1 MVHAAWWSTIVCR
14 LVSRTISKICGT
26 TRFQE
31 DKEYSGIHPCITVM
45 ATTVRQ
51 VLIALLVYLPVI
63 RGAVELA
70 GVVMNMDV
78 SGMEHG
84 RTLPPQKTNKL
95 LASRSQVPDLA

>member
-1 MVHAAWWSTIVCR
+1 
-14 LVSRTISKICGT
+14 
-26 TRFQE
+26 
-31 DKEYSGIHPCITVM
+31 M

-51 VLIALLVYLPVI
+51 VLIELLVYHPVI

-70 GVVMNMDV
+70 GVGMNTDV

-84 RTLPPQKTNKL
+84 RTLPPQKANKL